1 VTYEIVWSDGAI
13 DQLAALN
20 ERHQDAA
27 MLITAA
33 VYDLADNPHPTNSS
47 RLGTSDI
54 HRLLLGFYRVMYEV
68 RDKTVTVDVLSV
80 GRSDRP
86 R

>member
-1 VTYEIVWSDGAI
+1 MTYEIVWSDAAI

-20 ERHQDAA
+20 ERHHDAA